1 VIAVSNS
8 SPLIILA
15 RLGCFPLL
23 NRLFSRLIISSEV
36 YKEVV
41 VAGKGLPGAR
51 EVASAA
57 WIERGQLRDSGAL
70 AKVLNQHSL
79 GAGEVSTI
87 LLAKESR
94 ADAVLLDDH
103 QARQLAKRE
112 GLTVLGTVGLL
123 EASYVRGH
131 LPDLGA
137 TFRKLL
143 AENVYIDKRLLDRR
157 LKLLGLPTL

>member
-15 RLGCFPLL
+15 KLGCFPLL
-23 NRLFSRLIISSEV
+23 NRLFSRLLISSEV
-36 YKEVV
+36 YNEVV
-41 VAGKGLPGAR
+41 VVGKGLPGAA
-51 EVASAA
+51 EVASAV
-57 WIERGQLRDSGAL
+57 WIERGQLRDPTTLSA
-70 AKVLNQHSL
+70 ALNQYPL
-79 GAGEVSTI
+79 GAGELSAI
-87 LLAKESR
+87 LLAKERR

-123 EASYVRGH
+123 EAFYVRGH

-137 TFRKLL
+137 IFQKLL

-157 LKLLGLPTL
+157 LKLLGLPAL

>member
-1 VIAVSNS
+1 MIAVSNS

-15 RLGCFPLL
+15 RLDCFPLL
-23 NRLFSRLIISSEV
+23 NRLFSRLILSSEV
-36 YKEVV
+36 YNEVV
-41 VAGKGLPGAR
+41 VAGKGLPGAT
-51 EVASAA
+51 EVASAV
-57 WIERGQLRDSGAL
+57 WIERGQLQDPATL
-70 AKVLNQHSL
+70 AMALNQHPL
-79 GAGEVSTI
+79 GAGELSAI
-87 LLAKESR
+87 LLAKECR

-112 GLTVLGTVGLL
+112 DLTVLGTVGLL
-123 EASYVRGH
+123 EAFYVRGH

-157 LKLLGLPTL
+157 LKLLGLPPL